1 MRTIVFAGVGA
12 LGFVVQMAAL
22 ASLLAAGC
30 PYLPATAISVELAV
44 VHNFFW
50 HERWTWADRIARQYG
65 VAGRLVRFHVATGS
79 TSIAGSLALTVI
91 YVIWLGLGPLAANAL
106 AVASMAVANYLIA
119 DRWVFSGRGLTTLNT
134 EPTEL
139 TANTS
144 G

>member
-1 MRTIVFAGVGA
+1 MRATAFVGVGA

-22 ASLLAAGC
+22 ASLLAAGW

-44 VHNFFW
+44 VHNFLW
-50 HERWTWADRIARQYG
+50 PERSTWADRIGRQYG
-65 VAGRLVRFHVATGS
+65 VAGPPVGFHVATGS